1 MSDRPTDT
9 LRAGTNWAGA
19 VDNRFVDELAAGTV
33 EDDVFARYLV
43 ADRAFVETLT
53 GAFGR
58 ALAQAPPDSRA
69 PLATFLGVL
78 TDEEDDYFE
87 RTLSDL
93 PDPPGDPAAHPTT
106 AAFRDHVLAAT
117 DEGGYAETLAVLVP
131 AEWCYLDWARGVED
145 PPDAFHLEEWVRLH
159 ANEEFA
165 GFVDWLRGELD
176 REFETLSPRRETRV
190 RRRFERTVRLEAA
203 FFDAAYDDPD

>member
-1 MSDRPTDT
+1 VSDRPTDA
-9 LRAGTNWAGA
+9 LRDGTDWGA
-19 VDNRFVDELAAGTV
+19 AVEHRFVEEVAAGTV
-33 EDDVFARYLV
+33 ADGVFARYLA

-53 GAFGR
+53 GVFGR
-58 ALAQAPPDSRA
+58 ALAQAPSDSRA

-87 RTLSDL
+87 RATAAL
-93 PDPPGDPAAHPTT
+93 PSPPGDPAGNPTT
-106 AAFRDHVLAAT
+106 EAFRDHLLAAA

-145 PPDAFHLEEWVRLH
+145 PPEPFYLREWVALH
-159 ANEEFA
+159 ANEQFA
-165 GFVDWLRGELD
+165 GFVDWLRAELD
-176 REFETLSPRRETRV
+176 RETATLSPRREARV

-203 FFDAAYDDPD
+203 FFDAAYESA

>member
-1 MSDRPTDT
+1 MSDRPTDA
-9 LRAGTNWAGA
+9 LRDDTDWASA
-19 VDNRFVDELAAGTV
+19 VDHQFVDELATGTV
-33 EDDVFARYLV
+33 DDDVFARYLV

-87 RTLSDL
+87 RALSAL
-93 PDPPGDPAAHPTT
+93 PNPSGDPATHPTT

-117 DEGGYAETLAVLVP
+117 DEGCYAETLAVLVP
-131 AEWCYLDWARGVED
+131 AEWCYLDWARDVED
-145 PPDAFHLEEWVRLH
+145 PPSAFHLGEWVRLH

-165 GFVDWLRGELD
+165 GFVGWLRGELD
-176 REFETLSPRRETRV
+176 REFETLSPRRKTRV
-190 RRRFERTVRLEAA
+190 RRRFTRTIRLEVA
-203 FFDAAYDDPD
+203 FFDAAYADPA

>member
-1 MSDRPTDT
+1 VTRPTDD
-9 LRAGTNWAGA
+9 LRTGA
-19 VDNRFVDELAAGTV
+19 DWDAAVEHRFVEELAAGTV
-33 EDDVFARYLV
+33 DDDVFARYLA

-53 GAFGR
+53 GVFGR

-87 RTLSDL
+87 RATAAL
-93 PDPPGDPAAHPTT
+93 PAPPGDPAAGPTT
-106 AAFRDHVLAAT
+106 EAFRDHLLAAA

-131 AEWCYLDWARGVED
+131 AEWSYLDWAREVEH
-145 PPDAFHLEEWVRLH
+145 PPELFYLREWVTLH
-159 ANEEFA
+159 ANDEFA
-165 GFVDWLRGELD
+165 GFVDWLRAELD
-176 REFETLSPRRETRV
+176 REAETLSPRREARV

-203 FFDAAYDDPD
+203 FFDAAYEEA